1 MRIGIIGAGIGG
13 LVAALGLQRDGH
25 DVTVFERQ
33 ERPGVA
39 GAGLSLFANSFAAL
53 DAIGLADLV
62 LPLTT
67 WDAPLLRSGLR
78 TPSGCWSVVLPAG
91 AATSVRALHRAD
103 LHAALVGALL
113 PGSLRTG
120 VEASVRS
127 DGSATVTVRGPDDR
141 HDGGHDD
148 RGRDESDRDEGG
160 RDEPCDLV
168 VAADGIQS
176 RARTALGLDTGVR
189 YAGYTAWRGVTRSPV
204 DVGGEAGE
212 TWGRGKRFGV
222 VPLPD
227 GRVYWF
233 ATQTLPPGTTSADER
248 QEVLRQ
254 CGSWHDPIRALVE
267 ATDTRDVLR
276 HDVCDLRRPLRSYAK
291 GATILLGDAAHA
303 MTPDMG
309 QGAGQAIEDAATLV
323 LLLRAA
329 GASDGPGIAQV
340 TGGYDRAR
348 RGRSQQ
354 IARRSRAA
362 GKIGQ
367 LTSPVA
373 IGVRHTA
380 MRIAPARL
388 AVPAAAR
395 LQRWQPPEA
404 LGAASSG

>member
-62 LPLTT
+62 LPLTSQ
-67 WDAPLLRSGLR
+67 DAPMLRSGLR
-78 TPSGCWSVVLPAG
+78 TPSGRWSVLVPAG
-91 AATSVRALHRAD
+91 AATSVRALHRTD

-127 DGSATVTVRGPDDR
+127 DGSATVAVRGP
-141 HDGGHDD
+141 GEGHDD
-148 RGRDESDRDEGG
+148 GHDERGRDESGH
-160 RDEPCDLV
+160 DEPCDLV

-176 RARTALGLDTGVR
+176 RARAALGLDTGVR

-233 ATQTLPPGTTSADER
+233 ATQTLPPGTTSADEQ

-323 LLLRAA
+323 LLLRAT

-348 RGRSQQ
+348 LARSQQ

-362 GKIGQ
+362 GRIGQ
-367 LTSPVA
+367 LSSPVA
-373 IGVRHTA
+373 VGVRDTA
-380 MRIAPARL
+380 MRISPARL
-388 AVPAAAR
+388 AVSAAAR